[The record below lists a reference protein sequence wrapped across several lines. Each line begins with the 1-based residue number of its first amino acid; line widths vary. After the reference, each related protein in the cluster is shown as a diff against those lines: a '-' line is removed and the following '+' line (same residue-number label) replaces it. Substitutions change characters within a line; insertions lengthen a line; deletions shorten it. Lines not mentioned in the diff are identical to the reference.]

1 MPDDAVPDGDAPRP
15 RIDVRRV
22 RAETPG
28 ADRVLH
34 FNNAGASL
42 PPRRVVEVVT
52 GHLRREARIGGY
64 EAAAEAE
71 EGLASSYEA
80 LAGLLGCRPDE
91 VAIASSATRAWDMAF
106 YSLPLSEGD
115 RILTSRASYASN
127 HLAFLQVARRTGC
140 EVEVVESD
148 GTGQIDVD
156 DLRRRIDGRAAL
168 VALTHVPTNGGLV
181 NPAAEVGRVASEAG
195 VPYLVDACQ
204 SVGQMPVDVEAI
216 GCDLLSATGRKFLR
230 GPRGI
235 GFLYVRR
242 GLVERLEPPFVDLR
256 AATWTAPDSFELR
269 GDARRFEEW
278 ERSPALQLGL
288 GAAASY
294 AAEVGVEAGWRRV
307 RSLAAGLRERLGAL
321 PGVEVRDAGRVKGG
335 IVSFTV
341 EGADPAAV
349 RDALRARD
357 VNVSVSPRTSTLLDA
372 THRELP
378 DLVRA
383 SVHYYNS
390 EEEVERFVR
399 ALREVGPAQ

>member
-1 MPDDAVPDGDAPRP
+1 MPDGPGSRP
-15 RIDVRRV
+15 QIDVGRV

-42 PPRRVVEVVT
+42 PPRPVVDAVT

-71 EGLASSYEA
+71 DRLASTYGA
-80 LAGLLGCRPDE
+80 LARLLGCRPDE

-106 YSLPLSEGD
+106 HSLPLSEGD

-127 HLAFLQVARRTGC
+127 YMAFLQAARRTGC

-156 DLRRRIDGRAAL
+156 DLDRRIDGRAAL

-195 VPYLVDACQ
+195 VPYLLDACQ
-204 SVGQMPVDVEAI
+204 SVGQMPVDVEVL

-242 GLVERLEPPFVDLR
+242 GLLERLEPPFVDLR
-256 AATWTAPDSFELR
+256 SATWTAPGSYELR
-269 GDARRFEEW
+269 DDARRFEEW
-278 ERSPALQLGL
+278 ERSPGLQLGL

-294 AAEVGVEAGWRRV
+294 AADVGVEAGWRRT
-307 RSLAAGLRERLGAL
+307 RRLAAGLRDRLDAL
-321 PGVEVRDAGRVKGG
+321 PGVEVRDAGRVKCG
-335 IVSFTV
+335 IVGFTV
-341 EGADPAAV
+341 DGADPAAI
-349 RDALRARD
+349 RGALRDRH

-372 THRELP
+372 TQRALP
-378 DLVRA
+378 DLLRA
-383 SVHYYNS
+383 SVHYYNT
-390 EEEVERFVR
+390 EEEVERFAR
-399 ALREVGPAQ
+399 ALREVGPGG

>member
-1 MPDDAVPDGDAPRP
+1 MPDEPGPRP

-42 PPRRVVEVVT
+42 PPRPVVDAVT

-71 EGLASSYEA
+71 DRLASTYRA
-80 LAGLLGCRPDE
+80 LARLLGCRPDE

-106 YSLPLSEGD
+106 YSLRLSRDD

-127 HLAFLQVARRTGC
+127 YMAFLQVARRTGC
-140 EVEVVESD
+140 EVAVVESD

-156 DLRRRIDGRAAL
+156 DLRRRIDGSTAL

-181 NPAAEVGRVASEAG
+181 NPAADVGRVASEAG
-195 VPYLVDACQ
+195 VPYLLDACQ
-204 SVGQMPVDVEAI
+204 SVGQMPVDVEVL

-242 GLVERLEPPFVDLR
+242 GLLEQLEPPFVDLR
-256 AATWTAPDSFELR
+256 AATWTGPGTYELR
-269 GDARRFEEW
+269 DDARRFEEW

-294 AAEVGVEAGWRRV
+294 AGEIGVGAGWRRT
-307 RSLAAGLRERLGAL
+307 RRLAAGLRDRLDAL
-321 PGVEVRDAGRVKGG
+321 PGVEVRDAGRVKCG
-335 IVSFTV
+335 IVGFTV
-341 EGADPAAV
+341 DGADPAAM

-372 THRELP
+372 AHRELP
-378 DLVRA
+378 DLLRA
-383 SVHYYNS
+383 SVHYYNT

-399 ALREVGPAQ
+399 ALREVGPAG